1 MPKVIYETRDRIA
14 YVTLNRPEVKNAIDG
29 ETNELLWR
37 AFEVFRDDPHVDLA
51 IVTGAGDAFCAG
63 ADLKTFIPAW
73 LNASAWRVRQ
83 NVATGLGGITRGLHR
98 ITKPVIAA
106 VNGWALAAG
115 FELALAC
122 DIRIASDT
130 ARFGSFEAR
139 RGFHHMDGGI
149 ARLVDIVGTGL
160 ALEMVLTAEPIDA
173 SRAEHYHLVSR
184 VVPVDRLLEEA
195 ESVARQILRN
205 SQHAVRSAKETI
217 LDMVGR
223 SLDEQLRLEA
233 LNGYAAVV
241 DEESRGRLESFY
253 AKTDAGCAGA
263 RETSLG

>member
-1 MPKVIYETRDRIA
+1 
-14 YVTLNRPEVKNAIDG
+14 
-29 ETNELLWR
+29 
-37 AFEVFRDDPHVDLA
+37 
-51 IVTGAGDAFCAG
+51 
-63 ADLKTFIPAW
+63 
-73 LNASAWRVRQ
+73 
-83 NVATGLGGITRGLHR
+83 
-98 ITKPVIAA
+98 
-106 VNGWALAAG
+106 
-115 FELALAC
+115 
-122 DIRIASDT
+122 
-130 ARFGSFEAR
+130 
-139 RGFHHMDGGI
+139 MDGGI

-253 AKTDAGCAGA
+253 AKTDAGRAGA